1 MSPTS
6 TPVQENNAAA
16 KDRSLIGP
24 PEEKFWKRYSPH
36 HELPLSSI
44 ASISLHVLGI
54 GLLILFGYIASKLFV
69 DADQPL
75 PIGIMEPGGGGE
87 PEGSANSQSEGQV
100 AHGPEIAP
108 TIPKTETPT
117 QPPTESKL
125 PEPTPQT
132 PPALP
137 TPTAETNAERVISE
151 NEKAEQHFA
160 SEVAKDLFQNNLGGA
175 KKGQGP
181 GEGPGVGG
189 GPGGSGSGK
198 GNMTVSQKRKTRW
211 NLIFKP
217 AGADEHVRQF
227 AALGAILA
235 FPKPGGQFFVIRK
248 PLRPQ
253 EGRIEDVHKI
263 PGIFWVDE
271 ERHVAETISRHL
283 GVYPPPTYFV
293 AFLPKQLEEE
303 MAKMETQA
311 RNRPEEDIG
320 IEEKFN
326 FEVVPDGVGYRVI
339 VSPSQP

>member
-6 TPVQENNAAA
+6 TPVRENNSAV

-44 ASISLHVLGI
+44 ASISVHVLGI

-87 PEGSANSQSEGQV
+87 PEGSANGQSDAKV

-108 TIPKTETPT
+108 TIPKTETPMP
-117 QPPTESKL
+117 PPTESKL
-125 PEPTPQT
+125 PEPTPQA

-137 TPTAETNAERVISE
+137 TPNAEPNSERVISE
-151 NEKAEQHFA
+151 NEKAEQNFKG
-160 SEVAKDLFQNNLGGA
+160 EVEKALFQNLGA
-175 KKGQGP
+175 PKKGQGE

-189 GPGGSGSGK
+189 GPGGSGTGK

-217 AGADEHVRQF
+217 AGPDEHIRQF

-235 FPKPGGQFFVIRK
+235 FPRGGGQFFVIRK

-253 EGRIEDVHKI
+253 EGRIEDVQKI
-263 PGIFWVDE
+263 PGIYWVDE
-271 ERHVAETISRHL
+271 ERHVAESISRHL
-283 GVYPPPTYFV
+283 GIYPPPPYFV
-293 AFLPKQLEEE
+293 AFLPRPLEED
-303 MAKMETQA
+303 MARMETQA
-311 RNRPEEDIG
+311 RHRSEEDIG
-320 IEEKFN
+320 NEEKFN
-326 FEVVPDGVGYRVI
+326 FEVVPEGGSYKVI
-339 VSPSQP
+339 VSPAQP